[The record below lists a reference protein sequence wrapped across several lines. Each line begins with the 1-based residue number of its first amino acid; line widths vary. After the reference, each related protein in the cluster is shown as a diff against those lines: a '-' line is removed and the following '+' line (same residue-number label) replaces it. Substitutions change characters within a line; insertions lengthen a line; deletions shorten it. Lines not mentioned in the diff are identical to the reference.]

1 MPMPDSSAPPRSL
14 DAWLERLDGAQLPV
28 SARQREQLRREL
40 QRADRPLHTIA
51 QRLQTCPALTLALL
65 REANRH
71 GTGPLGGTTEHLES
85 ALVRLG
91 VNRAE
96 AILLGLPERSASTL
110 PPALIQLLQISQHAQ
125 HQAAGLFASRMARL
139 EGEILCASQL
149 FLAPLWA
156 LTQAF
161 PDLLQRWEARVLGEH
176 QPARAVEQ
184 DLFGVP
190 LVELSLALARRWR
203 LPEAVILGYQALC
216 RERDTLIQCLRLARR
231 PGANPLQ
238 HLQDDNPE
246 LLRWLTRP
254 TLSALL
260 ANALALAAQH
270 AWDDARSLRW
280 QRLTALY
287 LDLPL
292 ERLQTRVHCLAVDSA
307 RLLPAGPAWH
317 PALALLWPTGSRR
330 PPAAEPPSL
339 LSSFF
344 RPEEWRR
351 LCERFSQQPS
361 AFLNLPHLLASA
373 AQVLELCGLQRFAL
387 LFSDRQGQLIAL
399 HQHGLPPRTP
409 RLQADPGRWPLLPQL
424 VAQSVLVH
432 VSPQRNAG
440 LCRKLPPDIREQFDE
455 RHMIMRGFDLGG
467 RNSLVLFGDQHGM
480 PFSDRQLELL
490 EKTARVIERGTLT
503 FGRRAM
509 QASVADSPSPS

>member
-1 MPMPDSSAPPRSL
+1 MPIPDSSAPPRSL
-14 DAWLERLDGAQLPV
+14 DAWLERLDDAQLPV
-28 SARQREQLRREL
+28 SGRQRQQLRREL
-40 QRADRPLHTIA
+40 QRADCPLPIIA
-51 QRLQTCPALTLALL
+51 QRLQTCPALALALL

-71 GTGPLGGTTEHLES
+71 GSGPLGGNSEHLES

-91 VNRAE
+91 LDRAE
-96 AILLGLPERSASTL
+96 AILLALPERSARTL
-110 PPALIQLLQISQHAQ
+110 PPALIQLLHISQHAQ
-125 HQAAGLFASRMARL
+125 HQAAGLFANRMARL

-149 FLAPLWA
+149 FLAPFWA

-161 PDLLQRWEARVLGEH
+161 PDLLQRWEARVVGEH

-184 DLFGVP
+184 DLFGVS
-190 LVELSLALARRWR
+190 LVELGLALARRWR
-203 LPEAVILGYQALC
+203 LPEAVILGYQTLC
-216 RERDTLIQCLRLARR
+216 RERTMLIQCLRLARR
-231 PGANPLQ
+231 PGTNPLQ
-238 HLQDDNPE
+238 RLQDDNPE

-254 TLSALL
+254 VLSTLL
-260 ANALALAAQH
+260 ANALVLAAQH

-287 LDLPL
+287 LDQPL
-292 ERLQTRVHCLAVDSA
+292 EHLQTHIHCLAVESA
-307 RLLPAGPAWH
+307 RLLPTGPAWH
-317 PALALLWPTGSRR
+317 PAQALLWPAGSRR
-330 PPAAEPPSL
+330 PPAVEPPSL

-344 RPEEWRR
+344 RPQEWRR
-351 LCERFSQQPS
+351 LCERFGQEPS

-409 RLQADPGRWPLLPQL
+409 RLQADPGRWALLAQL
-424 VAQSVLVH
+424 IAQPVLVH
-432 VSPQRNAG
+432 VSPQRNTG
-440 LCRKLPPDIREQFDE
+440 LCRRLPPDIREHFDE
-455 RHMIMRGFDLGG
+455 RHMVMRGFDLGG

-490 EKTARVIERGTLT
+490 EKTARVIERGMLT
-503 FGRRAM
+503 FGRRAV
-509 QASVADSPSPS
+509 QASITDKPPTA